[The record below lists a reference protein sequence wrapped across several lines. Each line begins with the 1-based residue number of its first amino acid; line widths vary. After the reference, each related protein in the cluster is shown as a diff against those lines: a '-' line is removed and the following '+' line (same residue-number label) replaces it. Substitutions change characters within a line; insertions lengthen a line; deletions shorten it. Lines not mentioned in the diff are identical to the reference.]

1 MGILPLKKNREKNK
15 FSDKFT
21 NDNLLNSSSMSKIK
35 KGKCPCCHLDFDDYK
50 QITYQ
55 CDICFD
61 ITSKIFHFKCGC
73 ALSVC
78 KICFNKIIVT
88 KKCPGCRKNILDI

>member
-1 MGILPLKKNREKNK
+1 M
-15 FSDKFT
+15 
-21 NDNLLNSSSMSKIK
+21 NDNILNNSSSGKIK
-35 KGKCPCCHLDFDDYK
+35 NGKCPYCHNDFDGVN
-50 QITYQ
+50 QIAQQ

-78 KICFNKIIVT
+78 KICFNKIIVG
-88 KKCPGCRKNILDI
+88 KKCPGCRKNILDIYDIYIYFYNYLYF